1 MTLTHSILDQVKPQT
16 YPAMFRR
23 AVRPSAARQ
32 RPSHGLAFHRSTPTE
47 RSRAAIIEPVLS
59 IEEAIRRFTDEQPPQ
74 LYRGGA

>member
-1 MTLTHSILDQVKPQT
+1 MTLTQSILNQVKPQL
-16 YPAMFRR
+16 YPALFRR
-23 AVRPSAARQ
+23 AARPSAARQ

-47 RSRAAIIEPVLS
+47 RSRAEIIEPELS